1 MKRFLDYIVESDKNY
16 TFKIRVAGD
25 LPEGF
30 KDRLETNLK
39 KYDLVDFQVGS
50 ETPIQESPLHFPQL
64 QNTKVSNFIATVRY
78 PVTPNVLHQ
87 YLSDNCSVHASHIRV
102 SNDAD
107 PLELSTKDDTPYETL
122 LTKEELST
130 DITSTEAQDH
140 VGSNR
145 TMDLLKELEKE
156 RATRENDPLGGVP
169 KGESNDINDKVNTQ
183 AVVGG

>member
-1 MKRFLDYIVESDKNY
+1 MKRFLDYIAESDKKY

-39 KYDLVDFQVGS
+39 KYDLVEFQSGS

-64 QNTKVSNFIATVRY
+64 QNMKVTTFVVSVRY
-78 PVTPNVLHQ
+78 PVTPNVLES
-87 YLSDNCSVHASHIRV
+87 YLSENCSIHASHIRV
-102 SNDAD
+102 HNDAD
-107 PLELSTKDDTPYETL
+107 PLELPDKTDQPYETL
-122 LTKEELST
+122 LTKEELAT
-130 DITSTEAQDH
+130 DITSKEAQSK

-145 TMDLLKELEKE
+145 TMDLLKELEQE
-156 RATRENDPLGGVP
+156 RAKRENDPLGGVA
-169 KGESNDINDKVNTQ
+169 KGESKDITDKINTT